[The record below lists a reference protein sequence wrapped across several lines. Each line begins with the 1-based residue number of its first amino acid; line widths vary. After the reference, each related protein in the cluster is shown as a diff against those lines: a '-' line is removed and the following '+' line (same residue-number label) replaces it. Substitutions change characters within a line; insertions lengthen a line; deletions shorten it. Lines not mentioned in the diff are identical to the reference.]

1 MELKEQ
7 IFSCAAQNV
16 LNFLTNL
23 LILYLVMSVGP
34 KTISGMQT
42 KHNHKFTKYQS
53 IFACGIMQCGLGKDI
68 NAYLISKPF
77 SLRSS
82 KY

>member
-1 MELKEQ
+1 M
-7 IFSCAAQNV
+7 
-16 LNFLTNL
+16 T
-23 LILYLVMSVGP
+23 VGH

-42 KHNHKFTKYQS
+42 KRNHNVTKYQS

-68 NAYLISKPF
+68 NAYLISETF
-77 SLRSS
+77 SLRNN